1 MPLRRSVP
9 VRSRTLPPA
18 GGDDLLRQRLLAGA
32 ADHPDVEPALDQEPC
47 GAGVI
52 GPALGGADRAG
63 GQRHRGTG
71 AEVVG
76 LPPARDFLTRHDELR
91 HRPFRRQRRA
101 GGQRQRGILVDEA
114 GQGLLAPAHPVDQ
127 PESGLAEK
135 ADPLG
140 DPGQRGRNRRL
151 PGAGQDEGGSI
162 ASGRAA
168 RRPAPS
174 AWPPQA
180 GCGAGPRRCP
190 PGRPAYSRPAGRRG
204 GSPAGRPGGSAS
216 AASAPAPRYGRGRNR
231 RSTYRGRS
239 GSASCRRHPPFRS
252 HLMNLNS
259 YLDCVAANQLRPR
272 R

>member
-1 MPLRRSVP
+1 MPMVGVPIAAAICIRPELFEMATPAAAIARMPLRRSVP

-32 ADHPDVEPALDQEPC
+32 ADHPDVEPALDQQPR

-76 LPPARDFLTRHDELR
+76 LPPARDFLRRHDELR
-91 HRPFRRQRRA
+91 HRPFRRQWRA
-101 GGQRQRGILVDEA
+101 GRQRQRGILVDEA
-114 GQGLLAPAHPVDQ
+114 GQGLFAPAHPVDQ

-135 ADPLG
+135 AHPLG
-140 DPGQRGRNRRL
+140 DPGQRGRNRGL

-162 ASGRAA
+162 TPGAQLGCETPLLGHA
-168 RRPAPS
+168 
-174 AWPPQA
+174 QA

-190 PGRPAYSRPAGRRG
+190 ARTPG
-204 GSPAGRPGGSAS
+204 
-216 AASAPAPRYGRGRNR
+216 
-231 RSTYRGRS
+231 
-239 GSASCRRHPPFRS
+239 
-252 HLMNLNS
+252 M
-259 YLDCVAANQLRPR
+259 
-272 R
+272 